1 MSRQNFKWSINETLK
16 LQREYELLLL
26 DVPQISKIHKRTQF
40 AIVCKLYQEKFITNI
55 KDARGFIYVK
65 REVTY
70 DSAEDDCSEYI
81 PSESEYESESE
92 YDSESESE
100 YESESDYH
108 KTDNRIFHDI
118 TQSDDEPVYLNIK
131 TEPEPETTNVNQR
144 VEKLEN
150 SVSNMEGMM
159 TRLCNYITTNSSS
172 LDMGYN

>member
-81 PSESEYESESE
+81 PIESEYESE
-92 YDSESESE
+92 Y
-100 YESESDYH
+100 DYH

-118 TQSDDEPVYLNIK
+118 TQSDDDDDDEPVYLNIK

-172 LDMGYN
+172 LDMGYNY